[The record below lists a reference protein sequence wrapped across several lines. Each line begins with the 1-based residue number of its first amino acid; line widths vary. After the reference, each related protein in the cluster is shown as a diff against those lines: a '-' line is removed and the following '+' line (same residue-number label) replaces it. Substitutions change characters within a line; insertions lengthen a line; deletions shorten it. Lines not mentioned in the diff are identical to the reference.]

1 MTNLANHGQSPKRC
15 HKRCAYK
22 PYISKNEKKPRST
35 LRRKYTYTTRDPVYT
50 HTASWPYEYE
60 LSCRYDTPR
69 TCTVDD
75 IDKHRF
81 EDDDSGQY
89 QSVTIFHSCT
99 KTLYVHN
106 MRFFLVPTAGL
117 QPLFASII
125 CIYELRFHGSYT
137 CNESVVRFQDVF
149 WRNVFEEVGVL

>member
-1 MTNLANHGQSPKRC
+1 MDS
-15 HKRCAYK
+15 Y
-22 PYISKNEKKPRST
+22 PRDVTSAART
-35 LRRKYTYTTRDPVYT
+35 SRTYQRTRRSLDQPFDVNTHAYTTRDPVYT
-50 HTASWPYEYE
+50 HTASWLYEYE

-81 EDDDSGQY
+81 EDDDSGQC

-99 KTLYVHN
+99 KTLYAQN
-106 MRFFLVPTAGL
+106 ICFFLVPTAGL

-137 CNESVVRFQDVF
+137 CNELGVRLQDVF